1 MPFLLPSI
9 GAGLIFRLTYS
20 LLRFLL
26 RFSPGDCGIVRSA
39 IRDSVPLRSFEGFN
53 ERQIT
58 HLIGAQP
65 VSESQKVSD
74 GFGHS
79 LWRLHR
85 ECPKTYIIIVVQE
98 RERGGKNRKAR
109 STLKSHILI
118 L

>member
-1 MPFLLPSI
+1 M
-9 GAGLIFRLTYS
+9 
-20 LLRFLL
+20 
-26 RFSPGDCGIVRSA
+26 RSA

-53 ERQIT
+53 ERQIA

-65 VSESQKVSD
+65 VSESQEVSD

-98 RERGGKNRKAR
+98 RERGGFKKQESQKHPKKSFRKIFWR
-109 STLKSHILI
+109 TWLR
-118 L
+118 